1 MRGYFAMKFVQII
14 ISLLFFTVAFS
25 ETQVNNYV
33 RLNDGVQINLQQG
46 RIKLQPYSE
55 NIIRVTYSLSDF
67 SPNRESL
74 MIIKSDRK
82 SVNWELKETK
92 KTLSFITPK
101 IEVKLD
107 IKTETLTFCDR
118 EGNIVLSETKKNSRI
133 LTPVNVANE
142 NTYHARQNFSLSED
156 EAIYGLGQFQE
167 GVMNYRG
174 HDVVLVQ
181 QNTVAV
187 VPFIVST
194 NGYGILWDNYSKTKF
209 HDGEDGTFLWSEV
222 ADAID
227 YYFIAGSSFDEVI
240 GGYRNLT
247 GQAPMFGKWAYGY
260 WQSKERY
267 WRQDEIISVVKE
279 FRDRKIPLDN
289 IVQDWTYWGDLG
301 WNAIEFDRKRFP
313 DPVTMLKTI
322 HDYNTHYLI
331 SIWPV
336 FDAKTSVYKEMD
348 ANGFIIH
355 RKDGT
360 PGRLYDAFNAN
371 ARKLYWKWLNKNLFS
386 IGVDAWWMDAT
397 EPEFIGGTPEQIAD
411 EAKNYNDTAL
421 GSWARYLNGFSLM
434 SCKGVYEH
442 QRLENEEKRV
452 YILTRSAYAGQQRYG
467 AVTWSGDIH
476 ATWEVFRN
484 QISAGLNFCMA
495 GIPYWTTDIGA
506 FIPNNPLGCR
516 DEAYREIYV
525 RWFQFGAFC
534 PMFRSHGSGTPRE
547 VWHFGEKG
555 YWAYDTLVKF
565 DQLRYRL
572 LPYIYSLAWKVT
584 SDDYTMMRG
593 LSFDFKNDPKVQNVD
608 NQYMFGP
615 AFLVNPVTERM
626 YFENTFV
633 GDLIPMENLFA
644 ADDTSNGLTVDF
656 YNGQNFETLVANRI
670 EKIID
675 FDWND
680 GSRPQE
686 VNQHY
691 YSIRFSGQIFSRE
704 AGEYTFVTTSN
715 DGIRLWVND
724 QLVIDNWTDH
734 GVTINMG
741 EIILKANTC
750 YNLKMEY
757 YQTLGG
763 AITKLA
769 WITPDKAGLVRN
781 QKIGSTKTWDVYLP
795 KENKWFDFWT
805 GESLPG
811 GNFIKAPAP
820 IEKMPLYVKA
830 GSIIPMGPYLQY
842 ATEKPANPI
851 ELRIYRGADGEF
863 TIYEDENDN
872 YNYEKGVY
880 ATIPIKW
887 DEAKQTLTIG
897 ERSGT
902 FPGMLEKRTFQ
913 IVWVKTGHGIGVEPT
928 IKPDKIIKYSG
939 RKISVK

>member
-1 MRGYFAMKFVQII
+1 MGVRNFLQDYTALYKSTEIPERFTLWCGIAGISAMLSRKVWMNMGTYTIYPNMYIVLVASPGQ
-14 ISLLFFTVAFS
+14 SRKSAAVSNMEKLLILT
-25 ETQVNNYV
+25 E
-33 RLNDGVQINLQQG
+33 
-46 RIKLQPYSE
+46 P
-55 NIIRVTYSLSDF
+55 
-67 SPNRESL
+67 SPNLVGNEMTVQGLFDALQEVETDDSSNFLKKTSIGYATIDELVNFLNKKSYEQGLGHFLLKLYDCPPIYESITRGRGKLSLKNACFGFLAGTTLPLLRRAIPADAVGDGLTSRIIFVYNEKKGVPSLFTSLTEKQKEIEESL
-74 MIIKSDRK
+74 VR
-82 SVNWELKETK
+82 
-92 KTLSFITPK
+92 TLSKISQYSGEIQIT
-101 IEVKLD
+101 
-107 IKTETLTFCDR
+107 
-118 EGNIVLSETKKNSRI
+118 
-133 LTPVNVANE
+133 
-142 NTYHARQNFSLSED
+142 
-156 EAIYGLGQFQE
+156 
-167 GVMNYRG
+167 
-174 HDVVLVQ
+174 
-181 QNTVAV
+181 
-187 VPFIVST
+187 
-194 NGYGILWDNYSKTKF
+194 
-209 HDGEDGTFLWSEV
+209 
-222 ADAID
+222 
-227 YYFIAGSSFDEVI
+227 
-240 GGYRNLT
+240 
-247 GQAPMFGKWAYGY
+247 
-260 WQSKERY
+260 
-267 WRQDEIISVVKE
+267 
-279 FRDRKIPLDN
+279 
-289 IVQDWTYWGDLG
+289 
-301 WNAIEFDRKRFP
+301 
-313 DPVTMLKTI
+313 
-322 HDYNTHYLI
+322 
-331 SIWPV
+331 
-336 FDAKTSVYKEMD
+336 
-348 ANGFIIH
+348 
-355 RKDGT
+355 
-360 PGRLYDAFNAN
+360 
-371 ARKLYWKWLNKNLFS
+371 
-386 IGVDAWWMDAT
+386 
-397 EPEFIGGTPEQIAD
+397 D

-547 VWHFGEKG
+547 IWQFGEKN

-565 DQLRYRL
+565 DELRYRL

-584 SDDYTMMRG
+584 NENYTIMRG
-593 LSFDFKNDPKVQNVD
+593 LLFDFKNDPRVFNID

-633 GDLIPMENLFA
+633 GDLIPTENFYTTDKA
-644 ADDTSNGLTVDF
+644 ASGLSVDF
-656 YNGQNFETLVANRI
+656 YNGQHFDKLVANRL